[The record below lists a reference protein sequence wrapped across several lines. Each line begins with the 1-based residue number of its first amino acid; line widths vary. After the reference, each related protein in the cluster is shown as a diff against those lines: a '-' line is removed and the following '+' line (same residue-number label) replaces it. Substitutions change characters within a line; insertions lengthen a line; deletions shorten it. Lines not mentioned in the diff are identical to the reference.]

1 MSLQI
6 TFWILATVAVSG
18 ALLAVRLR
26 NLIHGVFSLMIFFGA
41 LAGMFL
47 LLMAEFIAAVQ
58 ILVYIG
64 AVGILLLF
72 GIMLTERVTGDDAR
86 RVTSRGW
93 FWGAAASVAVFVFLL
108 LPAIQETKLSETM
121 KPIQPSVKALG
132 KKLMDPY
139 VVTLEVLALLL
150 TAALIG
156 AVAASQGAKVK
167 EEEESHD
174 A

>member
-72 GIMLTERVTGDDAR
+72 AIMLTERVAEDGGR
-86 RVTSRGW
+86 RISSRGS
-93 FWGAAASVAVFVFLL
+93 FWGMAAAIAVFVALL
-108 LPAIQETKLSETM
+108 LPAIRQTDLPKTAQTV
-121 KPIQPSVKALG
+121 QPSVEKLG
-132 KKLMDPY
+132 QQLMDPY
-139 VVTLEVLALLL
+139 VVTLEVMALLL

-156 AVAASQGAKVK
+156 AVAVSQGGKPK
-167 EEEESHD
+167 NEEEPK
-174 A
+174 